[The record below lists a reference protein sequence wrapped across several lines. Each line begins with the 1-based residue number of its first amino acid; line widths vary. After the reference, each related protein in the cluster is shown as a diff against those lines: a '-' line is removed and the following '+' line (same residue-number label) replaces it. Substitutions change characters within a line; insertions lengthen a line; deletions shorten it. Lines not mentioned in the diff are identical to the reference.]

1 MSTNLP
7 TTEYPTFEALAVTA
21 ERILTVRL
29 HQKSDFATADHAA
42 FTATPASLPHLLEL
56 EAAGA
61 FTRGQIHQE
70 FLPPWLAE
78 HSSLFLGCWDALRTY
93 LETYSDRIQARVDAE
108 RAA

>member
-29 HQKSDFATADHAA
+29 RQKSDFATADHAA

-61 FTRGQIHQE
+61 FKRASVDGAPFDTM
-70 FLPPWLAE
+70 LAE
-78 HSSLFLGCWDALRTY
+78 HSSLFMGCWGALRTY
-93 LETYSDRIQARVDAE
+93 LETYADRIQARVDAE